1 PRSPEA
7 RLEVSTAT
15 LYSSLN
21 RDNQFACHIEQLTPV
36 SFAESRRFRNPR
48 SEQLTLNPR
57 VRRSRLGF
65 VRGRFF
71 RSFING
77 DCSTWLASV
86 HQQTFHR
93 SLSLRR
99 RTCSHIHFENCG
111 RRSPAQLHFSF
122 ILAQHHAY

>member
-7 RLEVSTAT
+7 RLEVSPAT

-21 RDNQFACHIEQLTPV
+21 RYNQFACHIEQLTPV
-36 SFAESRRFRNPR
+36 SFAECRRFRNLR
-48 SEQLTLNPR
+48 SAQLTLNPR
-57 VRRSRLGF
+57 ERRSRLGF

-71 RSFING
+71 RSLING
-77 DCSTWLASV
+77 NCSTWLASV

-99 RTCSHIHFENCG
+99 RTCSHIQFEHCRCG
-111 RRSPAQLHFSF
+111 GAPQLHFSF
-122 ILAQHHAY
+122 